1 MYEDK
6 NKRIAKELMKML
18 IDRNIYFSRL
28 QKEILK
34 ELIRLTSDE

>member
-1 MYEDK
+1 MYKDN

-18 IDRNIYFSRL
+18 IDRNIYLNRV

-34 ELIRLTSDE
+34 ELIRLTSDK